1 MPQGIHFSYECKEIF
16 FRVIEFIENEKN
28 GPCIPM
34 NNTTA
39 RLTSM
44 LGISESSLF
53 NLKKEMKV
61 AREMREME
69 EEEEEE
75 GDKRSRL
82 RLSSS
87 QILPT
92 KTPHKKQNVSTWSK
106 SYEMSAIRPKSPRNI
121 PGPSPVYLS
130 EEADDEIRFQ
140 FHVLLS
146 EKIYPTLD
154 ILLDRLLTCH
164 TDFPVRSRTTL
175 YRHMHRL
182 GFSYKMTNKVKVALD
197 DNSFVAQRAFYFR
210 KLDELRECDALI
222 MFHDETWVNTGEEKR
237 SIWIDNRGR
246 GRLRKT
252 DGKGNKLIS
261 ISSNTFFSLFSQVP
275 V

>member
-39 RLTSM
+39 RITSM

-53 NLKKEMKV
+53 NLKKEMKA
-61 AREMREME
+61 ARELREME
-69 EEEEEE
+69 EEE
-75 GDKRSRL
+75 DKCSRL
-82 RLSSS
+82 RSSL

-92 KTPHKKQNVSTWSK
+92 KTSHKKQNVSTWSK
-106 SYEMSAIRPKSPRNI
+106 SYEMSAIRPKSPKNI
-121 PGPSPVYLS
+121 PGRSPVYLS

-140 FHVLLS
+140 FHLLLA

-222 MFHDETWVNTGEEKR
+222 MFHDETWVNIGEEKR
-237 SIWIDNRGR
+237 SIWIDNQGR

-261 ISSNTFFSLFSQVP
+261 ILSNIFLSLFLQAP

>member
-1 MPQGIHFSYECKEIF
+1 MPRGIHFSYECKEIF

-39 RLTSM
+39 RITSI

-53 NLKKEMKV
+53 NLKKEMMA
-61 AREMREME
+61 ARELRETE
-69 EEEEEE
+69 E
-75 GDKRSRL
+75 DKGPRL
-82 RLSSS
+82 RSSL
-87 QILPT
+87 QILSKET
-92 KTPHKKQNVSTWSK
+92 SHKKQSVSTWSK
-106 SYEMSAIRPKSPRNI
+106 SYEKNPIRPKSPKHISGR
-121 PGPSPVYLS
+121 SPVYLS

-140 FHVLLS
+140 FHLLLA

-154 ILLDRLLTCH
+154 ILLDRLQASH
-164 TDFPVRSRTTL
+164 TDFPVHSRTSL
-175 YRHMHRL
+175 NRHMHRL
-182 GFSYKMTNKVKVALD
+182 GFSYKMTNKIKVALD
-197 DNSFVAQRAFYFR
+197 DISFVAQRAFYFR

-237 SIWIDNRGR
+237 SIWIDNQGR

-252 DGKGNKLIS
+252 DGKGNKLIF
-261 ISSNTFFSLFSQVP
+261 ILSNIFFP
-275 V
+275 